1 MMNFKKKSQLVL
13 LAKRHMS
20 GYISKP
26 NTDADVR
33 INSCPGRRFRYVDM
47 FMDVILTIV
56 FYNKRNGL
64 SKVFRFNLLNQI

>member
-1 MMNFKKKSQLVL
+1 MNFKKKSQLVL

-33 INSCPGRRFRYVDM
+33 INSCPGKRFRYVDM
-47 FMDVILTIV
+47 FKDVILTIV
-56 FYNKRNGL
+56 YYDEQNELCKLFSFDLRN
-64 SKVFRFNLLNQI
+64 